1 MSLKGAPE
9 EQREESFSISLR
21 ERRQSDL
28 RGASN
33 VSSQPPACRGAGR
46 RAGRV
51 GGSGGLA
58 GRRVCSGEAVGQ
70 GRISGLPL
78 KENFKKQGI
87 SRRQQDRKT
96 SGVGELSEGWGS
108 WGAGGLER

>member
-1 MSLKGAPE
+1 MISEEQAKFPVSPLPAGVRGDGQAGWAAPE
-9 EQREESFSISLR
+9 
-21 ERRQSDL
+21 
-28 RGASN
+28 
-33 VSSQPPACRGAGR
+33 
-46 RAGRV
+46 
-51 GGSGGLA
+51 GLA
-58 GRRVCSGEAVGQ
+58 GKRVCSGEAVGQ

-108 WGAGGLER
+108 WAAGGLER